1 MKQLVIFYLIFLVC
15 SLSSFATQINGNTF
29 RPFEGKTVNLIEY
42 TDYITL
48 NYNIVESTTID
59 SNGNFFFDYNI
70 SETQQAIIQIEYLI
84 GIIYLDPNREY
95 SIKFPPKSEDGTYK
109 LTRNNV
115 NIIFDSIPLGD
126 INGLVLEFDR
136 LYDQF
141 LLENRY
147 NVGKKVFHSK
157 LDTFK
162 TEVQQQFKGVKH
174 SYFKN
179 YVRYSIADL
188 ELVAPSSHLK
198 VNKLGLYNTHVIN
211 KKMNTEHHAQMWFLL
226 NFYEKTLNN
235 QIGKVGSKIT
245 KVLNENPSYIALD
258 SLLQKDYFFKMNS
271 IRELVITE
279 NLYSL
284 YYNPNYSPVVILG
297 LLKEAEK
304 LGKNEEIRK
313 ITREIIKNI
322 TKLVPGATP
331 SPIKLINQ
339 HREIVDIENFKGKYV
354 YINFWAKWNKESQA
368 EMDVFKRLKEEYGE
382 LVELVSINI
391 DANYRKY
398 EQYCSSHPD
407 YDWNMLYYGGNSNL
421 LDEFNIYS
429 IPHYIL
435 LDKNGKIMQ
444 APASKPIP
452 NGQNISIEKLFFDIK
467 KKETKPRRFN
477 IGTK

>member
-1 MKQLVIFYLIFLVC
+1 MKPNFILFFLLIG
-15 SLSSFATQINGNTF
+15 LSINAFSTRINGNTF
-29 RPFEGKTVNLIEY
+29 QPFAGKTVNLIEY

-48 NYNIVESTTID
+48 NYKVLQSTEID
-59 SNGNFFFDYNI
+59 SLGNFYFDYEIN
-70 SETQQAIIQIEYLI
+70 ETQQAIIQIEYLI
-84 GIIYLDPNREY
+84 GIIYLDSNQEY

-147 NVGKKVFHSK
+147 NVGKRIFHSK

-162 TEVQQQFKGVKH
+162 VTIQKQFTGVKN

-188 ELVAPSSHLK
+188 ELVSPSSHLK

-211 KKMNTEHHAQMWFLL
+211 KKMNTKHHAQMRFLL

-235 QIGKVGSKIT
+235 QMGKVGSQIT
-245 KVLNENPSYIALD
+245 KVLHENPSYIALD
-258 SLLQKDYFFKMNS
+258 TLLQKDYFFKMNS

-304 LGKNEEIRK
+304 LGKDEEVRK

-339 HREIVDIENFKGKYV
+339 HREIINIENFKGKYV

-368 EMDVFKRLKEEYGE
+368 EMDVFTRLNEEYGDLIE
-382 LVELVSINI
+382 FVSINI
-391 DANYRKY
+391 DASYKKY
-398 EQYCSSHPD
+398 EQYCTSHPE

-444 APASKPIP
+444 APAVKPIP

-467 KKETKPRRFN
+467 KKETQPRRFN